1 MCLVETDKT
10 LKEVWSKDKK
20 CLRSDLDTF
29 LISIRSFSS
38 FLGLLD
44 QELKP
49 VVVLPLKNILRKLI
63 IILIENNESK
73 PLLISLRG
81 LILIPLVPMKPKLK
95 LKVFL

>member
-20 CLRSDLDTF
+20 CLRSERFTF
-29 LISIRSFSS
+29 LISKRSFNS

-49 VVVLPLKNILRKLI
+49 VVVLPLNE
-63 IILIENNESK
+63 IEEE
-73 PLLISLRG
+73 
-81 LILIPLVPMKPKLK
+81 KPKTVEKLRYGGFRNDYIGFNNMLTGSIDANLLK
-95 LKVFL
+95 SY